1 MVHNGCNYFSFW
13 AIFCPYTP
21 TPNSPKNQNFEM
33 AWRYHQFT
41 YVYQKLRLDE
51 KQFLR
56 YGVQWMDEQTEGH
69 MEKMTY
75 RGGCLT

>member
-1 MVHNGCNYFSFW
+1 
-13 AIFCPYTP
+13 
-21 TPNSPKNQNFEM
+21 M